1 MPALWQRIG
10 WVAMAVL
17 IGLSR
22 AGFAETDTVRIQRPI
37 DLATLPLLV
46 AEHEKLIEKQA
57 EKRGGEDVKLQL
69 DEAMMVGR
77 SKNVDLVAL
86 EKALMALAE
95 LDERQSKIVG
105 LRYFSGLSIEET
117 AEALGISHATVKR
130 DWAMRRRGCI
140 GN

>member
-1 MPALWQRIG
+1 
-10 WVAMAVL
+10 
-17 IGLSR
+17 
-22 AGFAETDTVRIQRPI
+22 
-37 DLATLPLLV
+37 
-46 AEHEKLIEKQA
+46 
-57 EKRGGEDVKLQL
+57 
-69 DEAMMVGR
+69 MMVGR

-130 DWAMRRRGCI
+130 DWAMAKAWLHRELSRE
-140 GN
+140 